1 MNPIRTLF
9 DFDFSS
15 QPAQEAI
22 RIIDRLRR
30 AGFTAYLAGGS
41 VRDALLGKSP
51 KDYDVATDA
60 TPDAI
65 RDVFGKNRTLSFGA
79 SFGVMGV
86 LPDRREPLSPKPAS
100 KKSVAGKKDDAPLR
114 NLKKI
119 EPTEV
124 ATFRSDGVYLD
135 GRRPDSVH
143 FGNASADAMRRDFTI
158 NGLFYDPSTSQ
169 IIDYVGGREDI
180 GRSLLRTIGDPRHR
194 FAEDKLRM
202 LRAVRF
208 ATTIGF
214 QVESET
220 AAAIRE
226 KADEINVVSGER
238 IGVEM
243 RRCMASEHVPSG
255 LDYLDSLSLT
265 PHVLPEL
272 SHMDRQRVA
281 RLFVKKRRRTF
292 STAFATLL
300 LASKKPSA
308 DLAAITDR
316 WKLSNEEV
324 RIITAA
330 VSAAPKLVNAHKLAW
345 SKIQP
350 ILIDRDVTF
359 VLDVAMD
366 LAAADELGHEGI
378 ERVQQALSQSKDVL
392 DPVPLLNGGDL
403 AELDIPA
410 GPVYAEILRHL
421 RQRQLD
427 GELQT
432 REQAISE
439 IRARD
444 WSREL

>member
-1 MNPIRTLF
+1 LNPICTPY

-22 RIIDRLRR
+22 RIIDRLRE

-60 TPDAI
+60 TPEAI
-65 RDVFGKNRTLSFGA
+65 RDVFGKKRTLAFGA

-86 LPDRREPLSPKPAS
+86 LPDRRNPGLAESRQQNVDK
-100 KKSVAGKKDDAPLR
+100 V
-114 NLKKI
+114 

-143 FGNASADAMRRDFTI
+143 FGNAEADAMRRDFTI
-158 NGLFYDPSTSQ
+158 NGLFYDPANSE
-169 IIDYVGGREDI
+169 IIDYVSGRQDLE
-180 GRSLLRTIGDPRHR
+180 RSLLRTIGDPRQR

-214 QVESET
+214 QIDSAT
-220 AAAIRE
+220 ASAIGE
-226 KADEINVVSGER
+226 KASEIEVVSGER

-243 RRCMASEHVPSG
+243 RRCLASEHILEG
-255 LDYLDSLSLT
+255 LDHLT
-265 PHVLPEL
+265 DLALMPYVLPEL
-272 SHMDRQRVA
+272 EKMDRARV
-281 RLFVKKRRRTF
+281 RQL
-292 STAFATLL
+292 FATQQHREFPSAIAMLL
-300 LASKKPSA
+300 LASNTANA
-308 DLAAITDR
+308 DLKAITER

-324 RIITAA
+324 RIVTA
-330 VSAAPKLVNAHKLAW
+330 VLRNAPKLAIAHKIAW

-350 ILIDRDVTF
+350 ILIDRDVRY
-359 VLDVAMD
+359 VLDVAVEI
-366 LAAADELGHEGI
+366 AAADRLGEDGI
-378 ERVQQALSQSKDVL
+378 RRVNEALNQPTEVL
-392 DPVPLLNGGDL
+392 DPAPLLNGSDL
-403 AELDIPA
+403 AKLEIPA
-410 GPVYAEILRHL
+410 GPVYAKILRHL

-427 GELQT
+427 GELST
-432 REQAISE
+432 REQAIAE
-439 IRARD
+439 VRATR
-444 WSREL
+444 W

>member
-1 MNPIRTLF
+1 MNPIRTPY

-22 RIIDRLRR
+22 RIIDRLRE

-60 TPDAI
+60 TPEAI
-65 RDVFGKNRTLSFGA
+65 RDVFGKKRTLAFGA

-86 LPDRREPLSPKPAS
+86 LPDRRNPGLA
-100 KKSVAGKKDDAPLR
+100 KSRQQNVDKV
-114 NLKKI
+114 

-143 FGNASADAMRRDFTI
+143 FGNAEADAMRRDFTI
-158 NGLFYDPSTSQ
+158 NGLFYDPANSE
-169 IIDYVGGREDI
+169 IIDYVSGRQDLE
-180 GRSLLRTIGDPRHR
+180 RSLLRTIGDPRQR

-214 QVESET
+214 QIDCAT
-220 AAAIRE
+220 ASAIGE
-226 KADEINVVSGER
+226 KASEIEVVSGER

-243 RRCMASEHVPSG
+243 RRCLASEHILEG
-255 LDYLDSLSLT
+255 LDHLTDLALT
-265 PHVLPEL
+265 PYVLPEL
-272 SHMDRQRVA
+272 EKMDRARV
-281 RLFVKKRRRTF
+281 RQL
-292 STAFATLL
+292 FATQQRREFPSAIAMLL
-300 LASKKPSA
+300 LASNTANA
-308 DLAAITDR
+308 DLKAITER

-324 RIITAA
+324 RIVTA
-330 VSAAPKLVNAHKLAW
+330 VLRNAPKLAIAHKIAW

-350 ILIDRDVTF
+350 ILIDRDIRY
-359 VLDVAMD
+359 VLDVAVEI
-366 LAAADELGHEGI
+366 AAADRLGEDGI
-378 ERVQQALSQSKDVL
+378 RRVNEALNQPTEVL
-392 DPVPLLNGGDL
+392 DPAPLLNGSDL
-403 AELDIPA
+403 AKLEIPA
-410 GPVYAEILRHL
+410 GPVYAKILRHL

-427 GELQT
+427 GELST
-432 REQAISE
+432 REQAIAE
-439 IRARD
+439 VRATR
-444 WSREL
+444 W

>member
-1 MNPIRTLF
+1 MNPICTPY

-22 RIIDRLRR
+22 RIIDRLRE

-60 TPDAI
+60 TPEAI
-65 RDVFGKNRTLSFGA
+65 RDVFGKKRTLAFGA

-86 LPDRREPLSPKPAS
+86 LPDRRNPGLAESRQQNVDK
-100 KKSVAGKKDDAPLR
+100 V
-114 NLKKI
+114 

-143 FGNASADAMRRDFTI
+143 FGNAEADAMRRDFTI
-158 NGLFYDPSTSQ
+158 NGLFYDPANSE
-169 IIDYVGGREDI
+169 IIDYVSGRQDLE
-180 GRSLLRTIGDPRHR
+180 RSLLRTIGDPRQR

-214 QVESET
+214 QIDSAT
-220 AAAIRE
+220 ASAIGE
-226 KADEINVVSGER
+226 KASEIEVVSGER

-243 RRCMASEHVPSG
+243 RRCLASEHILEG
-255 LDYLDSLSLT
+255 LDHLT
-265 PHVLPEL
+265 DLALMPYVLPEL
-272 SHMDRQRVA
+272 EKMDRARV
-281 RLFVKKRRRTF
+281 RQL
-292 STAFATLL
+292 FATQQHREFPSAIAMLL
-300 LASKKPSA
+300 LASNTANA
-308 DLAAITDR
+308 DLKAITER

-324 RIITAA
+324 RIVTA
-330 VSAAPKLVNAHKLAW
+330 VLRNAPKLAIAHKIAW

-350 ILIDRDVTF
+350 ILIDRDVRY
-359 VLDVAMD
+359 VLDVAVEI
-366 LAAADELGHEGI
+366 AAADRLGEDGI
-378 ERVQQALSQSKDVL
+378 RRVNEALNQPTEVL
-392 DPVPLLNGGDL
+392 DPAPLLNGSDL
-403 AELDIPA
+403 AKLEIPA
-410 GPVYAEILRHL
+410 GPVYAKILRHL

-427 GELQT
+427 GELST
-432 REQAISE
+432 REQAIAE
-439 IRARD
+439 VRATR
-444 WSREL
+444 W